1 MSNINK
7 NYIVIALVTILFLGT
22 IISYFALDQPDSEE
36 ITLPNDR
43 NDLIALAQEFE
54 TLNVFVDAEIYN
66 ESFFNFVRDTFSEKY
81 GINLI
86 ITSGHWS
93 GVQTQLINEKV
104 SGQNTGSYDLLIY
117 CILKLEILLIILIIR
132 TFFNHKFQVLIMMGL
147 L

>member
-86 ITSGHWS
+86 IW
-93 GVQTQLINEKV
+93 N
-104 SGQNTGSYDLLIY
+104 
-117 CILKLEILLIILIIR
+117 
-132 TFFNHKFQVLIMMGL
+132 FFL
-147 L
+147 